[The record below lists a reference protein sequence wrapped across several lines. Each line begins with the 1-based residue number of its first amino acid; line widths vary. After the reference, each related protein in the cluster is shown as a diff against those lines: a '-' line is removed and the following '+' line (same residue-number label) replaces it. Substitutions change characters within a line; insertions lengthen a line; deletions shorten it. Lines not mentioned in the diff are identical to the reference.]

1 MGTGVGEEPL
11 LSSQENPRA
20 LCQLRKTVSPCQGAL
35 AARAASQSCSKPSP
49 PCCGPRQAAGSLW
62 KEAEIFL
69 LLRKRLGAQNFRAD
83 FGEWT
88 FDTETQTDRGLLKAT
103 QQGQVSQGLTLHIW
117 LKSLQHF
124 SYPRAVN
131 SWRGR
136 PLFEYLLLGRVQ
148 AGLQMS
154 VWKHKGQMLRGGTS
168 AGTGRAGL
176 Y

>member
-1 MGTGVGEEPL
+1 MQDGVVWADWWGGARARGLKMGTGERSRCSHPRRTPGLCANLGNGFSMPGSSGSPGCL
-11 LSSQENPRA
+11 LSPV
-20 LCQLRKTVSPCQGAL
+20 LSPARL
-35 AARAASQSCSKPSP
+35 AVWTQTSSW
-49 PCCGPRQAAGSLW
+49 LW

-69 LLRKRLGAQNFRAD
+69 PEEARAQNFRAD

-88 FDTETQTDRGLLKAT
+88 FDTETQTDRGLPKAT

-136 PLFEYLLLGRVQ
+136 PLFGVPSPSWKGFKLGSR
-148 AGLQMS
+148 
-154 VWKHKGQMLRGGTS
+154 
-168 AGTGRAGL
+168 
-176 Y
+176 